1 MLRTVAALAATVL
14 VSAVPAC
21 STVITGVAQP
31 DPRRPGLERTEDS
44 YGITAGFTDAP
55 VQLELFTEPQ
65 CEHCAEFQADFGE
78 DIKRTIESG
87 QLAVTYR
94 PVTFLDDEYEIDYSA
109 MAANALFLTV
119 SPATSAAT
127 FQAFVEDLWA
137 NQDLSWEDYSSSD
150 FADLARDS
158 GIADALVEKIDA
170 AEPAVDPGEM
180 NEANLDSLA
189 AVSGGRVGT
198 PTVYDLKNKE
208 VVDLSDSAWLDNLIK
223 SA

>member
-1 MLRTVAALAATVL
+1 MPRLRF
-14 VSAVPAC
+14 PR
-21 STVITGVAQP
+21 STT
-31 DPRRPGLERTEDS
+31 
-44 YGITAGFTDAP
+44 
-55 VQLELFTEPQ
+55 
-65 CEHCAEFQADFGE
+65 
-78 DIKRTIESG
+78 
-87 QLAVTYR
+87 
-94 PVTFLDDEYEIDYSA
+94 
-109 MAANALFLTV
+109 
-119 SPATSAAT
+119 TSAAT